1 MDARTLSEIGMIL
14 VFVGFAIAFVS
25 TFVLMF
31 SRAKGGSRV
40 RGGGVIM
47 LGPFPIIFGTDKGS
61 VKTLIL
67 LSLVLMIVVLAF
79 MWLTPLGTR

>member
-1 MDARTLSEIGMIL
+1 M
-14 VFVGFAIAFVS
+14 FVGFAIAFIWILLIS
-25 TFVLMF
+25 FGA
-31 SRAKGGSRV
+31 AKSGSKV

-67 LSLVLMIVVLAF
+67 LSLILMIVVLVF
-79 MWLTPLGTR
+79 MWLTSLGTR